1 MESVTTVRKEAAPAA
16 TEAAPQQTGGGQI
29 VANAQSQEATDG
41 FHLVID
47 ALKLKR
53 PIYRKTAAYGHFGR
67 KPSSGTYQADGRQL
81 KVDYFTWEETDR
93 VKDLLSAAH

>member
-1 MESVTTVRKEAAPAA
+1 VGDVFDLTPR
-16 TEAAPQQTGGGQI
+16 GI
-29 VANAQSQEATDG
+29 
-41 FHLVID
+41 ID

-67 KPSSGTYQADGRQL
+67 KPSTGIYQADAKQL

-93 VKDLLSAAH
+93 VKDLLSAAR

>member
-1 MESVTTVRKEAAPAA
+1 MV
-16 TEAAPQQTGGGQI
+16 QTFGTGVLPDAQLEKI
-29 VANAQSQEATDG
+29 VDEVFDLTPKG
-41 FHLVID
+41 IID

-67 KPSSGTYQADGRQL
+67 RPHSGVYRDGDKQQ

-93 VKDLLSAAH
+93 VKALLSAAR